1 MRVIIL
7 FLIFITCSQAT
18 AQVLH
23 HEMVSSQGGAVVTPV
38 GYKVNYTIGQSVTG
52 TASNGFTVQQGFQ
65 QSNWGSIIKKNNN
78 TIITTAFPNP
88 FVETISFAFS
98 SSPGET
104 INVVVYDILGRLIHS
119 VTLPNE
125 SNKIKLNLSWIP
137 SAEYLV
143 KLTSGDYEYSTQII
157 KNG

>member
-7 FLIFITCSQAT
+7 FLILITYSQVK

-23 HEMVSSQGGAVVTPV
+23 HEMVSSQGGAVVTPF
-38 GYKVNYTIGQSVTG
+38 GNKVNYTIGQSVTG
-52 TASNGFTVQQGFQ
+52 TAANGYTVQQGFQ
-65 QSNWGSIIKKNNN
+65 QSNWGAIINKNNN
-78 TIITTAFPNP
+78 TITTTAFPNP
-88 FVETISFAFS
+88 FIDTISFGFS
-98 SSPGET
+98 SSPGDT

-119 VTLPNE
+119 ISLPNE

-157 KNG
+157 KN